1 MFWQVT
7 PAQET
12 AAGEEEGYPEVIEFP
27 WVVIDV
33 ANKSIVES
41 KVVYV
46 KPECCAE
53 LGDRCKALSGLD
65 EATLASGSTLQAC
78 VKEFNDYLFKQF
90 TSENK
95 DFCFVTDGDS
105 SLKRWLRTDA
115 KRKKVKLAA
124 HYSKFIDV
132 RAEFRQKYSKWA
144 GVDACPAMADRLG
157 IQLEPTVDGGL
168 RMCSTLA
175 AIVVRMLEED
185 AQLAKTVAIADEYD
199 PLVDPLYVKGGAKH
213 QEPSRAKVVQGEGM
227 PESTIVKCRGM
238 PYSAQTSD
246 VEEFFAGCK
255 IAADGIWIVQNQFAR
270 ASGEAYI
277 TFDTALDALRATRR
291 SRDLMSQRYVE
302 VFASTQSERDSTRAS
317 MAAGASISGI
327 GGAVAPTYTSEA
339 ADDLAY
345 GGVAKMR
352 GLPYTTSYD
361 DIKRFFEG
369 LPIKADGITLC
380 ENREG
385 RNSGEAYVEF
395 QDEASAFEAVKRDR
409 QNIGA
414 RYVEVYKVT
423 KADLANYLKNRLHMT
438 SGGIMGMGAAGAV
451 AGSGSEFFIKVRGLP
466 FTAREVD
473 IVAFFGKAS
482 VVPSGVSLVYNARDQ
497 PNGECYVELRTADE
511 LSRALTLH
519 RDSIGH
525 RYVELFRTTRIE
537 AMQALGMQQAN
548 AAAAA
553 VAAAQAYMP
562 MQVIACSCR
571 RVFSRSLSPCLSIS
585 LCACLISSCV
595 CLPVHLH

>member
-1 MFWQVT
+1 
-7 PAQET
+7 
-12 AAGEEEGYPEVIEFP
+12 
-27 WVVIDV
+27 
-33 ANKSIVES
+33 
-41 KVVYV
+41 
-46 KPECCAE
+46 
-53 LGDRCKALSGLD
+53 
-65 EATLASGSTLQAC
+65 